1 MATTSAAVL
10 PSGVFLTRG
19 SEIERT
25 PARAVAAGA
34 RAFTPLASS
43 KLRASPRSPSLSTPF
58 IRSLK
63 PAAASE
69 PTVGLQSQRRQI
81 SCAAEAPPKESTV
94 EPSPFDSWQVWF
106 SDVVVQQ
113 KRPYFFNREYTA
125 KDWNY
130 IVNLALY
137 HGLCLF
143 APATFSWENFGLFVS
158 LYVITGLFGITL
170 SYHRNLAHRSFTLP
184 KWLEYTFAYLGCLAI
199 QGHPKEWVS
208 AHRYHHRFVDT
219 PGDPHSPCDGLW
231 HSHMGWVFDDVATQA
246 RVGERDNIA
255 DMEND
260 PFYDFIEATYHWH
273 TVTSVALLYALG
285 GFPWVVW
292 GFGVRSVVVLHI
304 TGLVNSAS
312 HVWGYQS
319 WNTGDLSRN
328 NWWVGLLAFGEGW
341 HNNHH
346 AFQYSCRH
354 GLDAHEVDVT
364 WYIIKVLEAAG
375 LATNLKYPH
384 EKDIKR
390 LSFPEQPASPQ

>member
-19 SEIERT
+19 SDIERT

-34 RAFTPLASS
+34 RALTPLASS

-58 IRSLK
+58 IRSFK

-143 APATFSWENFGLFVS
+143 APATFSWENFGFFVS

-219 PGDPHSPCDGLW
+219 PGDPHSPCDGFW

-292 GFGVRSVVVLHI
+292 GFVR
-304 TGLVNSAS
+304 A
-312 HVWGYQS
+312 
-319 WNTGDLSRN
+319 
-328 NWWVGLLAFGEGW
+328 
-341 HNNHH
+341 
-346 AFQYSCRH
+346 
-354 GLDAHEVDVT
+354 
-364 WYIIKVLEAAG
+364 
-375 LATNLKYPH
+375 P
-384 EKDIKR
+384 
-390 LSFPEQPASPQ
+390 